1 MNNQKIIDNTVL
13 YWGLQGCRGQV
24 RVFGVETAG
33 VLRDNLAPTYRA
45 EACRVLQPLH
55 HGFLTDCC
63 QEDEDSL
70 R

>member
-1 MNNQKIIDNTVL
+1 M
-13 YWGLQGCRGQV
+13 